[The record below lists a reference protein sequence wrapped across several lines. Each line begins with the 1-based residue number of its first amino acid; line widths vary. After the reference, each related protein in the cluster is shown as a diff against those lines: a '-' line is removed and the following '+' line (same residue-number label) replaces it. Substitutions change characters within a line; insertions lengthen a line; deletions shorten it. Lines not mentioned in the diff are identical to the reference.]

1 MKKFLIIILSNL
13 IIISNLSAE
22 TFTVALKKAYKNN
35 SELNAE
41 RENISISEQEL
52 KISMSSYFPTI
63 TLEGSKSQDETD
75 KLTNRDGSNATI
87 TDVDTE
93 TKSISVTQ
101 TLFDFGRGADLSK
114 SKIGINLAKAKL
126 LKKEQDIL
134 YKTVAAYTGL
144 ISANEKLEIN
154 RANIELLSR
163 QVETDRIRLERGQIS
178 LSDVS
183 QSESSLAGAEAS
195 FIQAQS
201 DLLTSK
207 LNYENII
214 GPLGNAQSLDKSSII
229 SYQIPG
235 SLNSAIEQSKKSNP
249 DLIIA
254 EMEYE
259 QSKKDTS
266 IARSELVPTAK
277 LSLEKSYSD
286 DLSATYDERDKE
298 TLKATVTWPFYS
310 GGKNL
315 ASLNKN
321 KNIENRS
328 RLTLDSEIKQN
339 QTNVASA
346 WSNFQ
351 SNKSLETQKNLL
363 LNNMIKKNQTDVAS
377 AWSNYQSNKSLLDSV
392 RAQVNAAEIANEGI
406 VAEYNSGSDRTTLEV
421 IQSNSLLLNAQI
433 SLSDSERNYIL
444 SQFNLL
450 KSIGLLNSEYLKL
463 R

>member
-1 MKKFLIIILSNL
+1 MKKFLIFIFSFLFIFS
-13 IIISNLSAE
+13 SSYAE
-22 TFTVALKKAYKNN
+22 TFTEALKKAYKNN

-75 KLTNRDGSNATI
+75 KLTNRNGSNATI

-154 RANIELLSR
+154 RANVELLSR

-183 QSESSLAGAEAS
+183 QSESSLSGAEAS
-195 FIQAQS
+195 LIQAQS

-229 SYQIPG
+229 NFQIPG

-351 SNKSLETQKNLL
+351 SNKSL
-363 LNNMIKKNQTDVAS
+363 LN
-377 AWSNYQSNKSLLDSV
+377 SV
-392 RAQVNAAEIANEGI
+392 QLQVRAAEIANEGI
-406 VAEYNSGSDRTTLEV
+406 TAEYNSGSSGRTTLEV

-433 SLSDSERNYIL
+433 SLADSERNFIL

-450 KSIGLLNSEYLKL
+450 KSIGLLNSDYLKI

>member
-1 MKKFLIIILSNL
+1 MKKFLIFIFSFLFLASN
-13 IIISNLSAE
+13 SYAE
-22 TFTVALKKAYKNN
+22 TFTEALKKAYKNN

-75 KLTNRDGSNATI
+75 KLTNRDGSNASI
-87 TDVDTE
+87 TDVDTK

-101 TLFDFGRGADLSK
+101 TLFDFDRGADLSK

-154 RANIELLSR
+154 RANVELLSR

-259 QSKKDTS
+259 QSKEDTS

-351 SNKSLETQKNLL
+351 SNKSL
-363 LNNMIKKNQTDVAS
+363 LN
-377 AWSNYQSNKSLLDSV
+377 SV
-392 RAQVNAAEIANEGI
+392 QLQVRAAEIANEGI
-406 VAEYNSGSDRTTLEV
+406 TAEYNSGSSGRTTLEV

-433 SLSDSERNYIL
+433 SLADSERNFIL

-450 KSIGLLNSEYLKL
+450 KSIGLLNSDYLKL

>member
-1 MKKFLIIILSNL
+1 MKKFLIIIFGILFLFTNV
-13 IIISNLSAE
+13 NAE
-22 TFTVALKKAYKNN
+22 TFTAALKKAYENN

-52 KISMSSYFPTI
+52 KISMSSYLPTI
-63 TLEGSKSQDETD
+63 TLEGTKSEEDTT
-75 KLTNRDGSNATI
+75 KLTNRDGTNATI
-87 TDVDTE
+87 TDTDPE
-93 TKSISVTQ
+93 TKSISITQ
-101 TLFDFGRGADLSK
+101 TIFDFGRGADYSK

-144 ISANEKLEIN
+144 ISANEKLGIN
-154 RANIELLSR
+154 KANVDLLNR
-163 QVETDRIRLERGQIS
+163 QVETDRIRLERGQIT

-195 FIQAQS
+195 FIQAQN

-214 GPLGNAQSLDKSSII
+214 GRINDAQSLEKDTII
-229 SYQIPG
+229 SYPIPD
-235 SLNSAIEQSKKSNP
+235 SLDAAIKLSKKSNP

-259 QSKKDTS
+259 QSRKDTS

-286 DLSATYDERDKE
+286 DLNSTYDEREKD

-328 RLTLDSEIKQN
+328 RLILDSEIKQN

-346 WSNFQ
+346 WSN
-351 SNKSLETQKNLL
+351 
-363 LNNMIKKNQTDVAS
+363 
-377 AWSNYQSNKSLLDSV
+377 YQSNKSLLNSV
-392 RAQVNAAEIANEGI
+392 QLQVRAAEIANEGI
-406 VAEYNSGSDRTTLEV
+406 TAEYNSGSSGRTTLEV

-433 SLSDSERNYIL
+433 SLADSERNFIL

-450 KSIGLLNSEYLKL
+450 KSIGLLNSDYLKL

>member
-1 MKKFLIIILSNL
+1 MKKFLIFIFSFLFLASN
-13 IIISNLSAE
+13 SYAE
-22 TFTVALKKAYKNN
+22 TFTEALKKAYKNN

-63 TLEGSKSQDETD
+63 TLEGSKSQEDTD

-154 RANIELLSR
+154 RANVELLSR

-259 QSKKDTS
+259 QSKEDTS

-351 SNKSLETQKNLL
+351 SNKSL
-363 LNNMIKKNQTDVAS
+363 LN
-377 AWSNYQSNKSLLDSV
+377 SV
-392 RAQVNAAEIANEGI
+392 QLQVRAAEIANEGI
-406 VAEYNSGSDRTTLEV
+406 TAEYNSGSSGRTTLEV

-433 SLSDSERNYIL
+433 SLADSERNFIL

-450 KSIGLLNSEYLKL
+450 KSIGLLNSDYLKL

>member
-13 IIISNLSAE
+13 FIISNLSAE
-22 TFTVALKKAYKNN
+22 TFTEALKKAYKNN

-75 KLTNRDGSNATI
+75 KLTNRNGSNATI

-144 ISANEKLEIN
+144 ISAKEKLEIN
-154 RANIELLSR
+154 RANVELLSR

-259 QSKKDTS
+259 QSIEDTS

-351 SNKSLETQKNLL
+351 SNKSL
-363 LNNMIKKNQTDVAS
+363 LN
-377 AWSNYQSNKSLLDSV
+377 SV
-392 RAQVNAAEIANEGI
+392 QLQVRAAEIANEGI
-406 VAEYNSGSDRTTLEV
+406 TAEYNSGSSGRTTLEV

-433 SLSDSERNYIL
+433 SLADSERNFIL

-450 KSIGLLNSEYLKL
+450 KSIGLLNSDYLKL

>member
-22 TFTVALKKAYKNN
+22 TFTAALKKAYKNN

-75 KLTNRDGSNATI
+75 KLTNRNGSNATI

-154 RANIELLSR
+154 RANVELLSR

-214 GPLGNAQSLDKSSII
+214 GPLGNAQSLDKSSIM

-351 SNKSLETQKNLL
+351 SNKSL
-363 LNNMIKKNQTDVAS
+363 LN
-377 AWSNYQSNKSLLDSV
+377 SV
-392 RAQVNAAEIANEGI
+392 QLQVRAAEIANEGI
-406 VAEYNSGSDRTTLEV
+406 TAEYNSGSSGRTTLEV

-433 SLSDSERNYIL
+433 SLADSERNFIL

-450 KSIGLLNSEYLKL
+450 KSIGLLNSDYLKL

>member
-1 MKKFLIIILSNL
+1 
-13 IIISNLSAE
+13 
-22 TFTVALKKAYKNN
+22 
-35 SELNAE
+35 
-41 RENISISEQEL
+41 
-52 KISMSSYFPTI
+52 MSSYFPTI

-154 RANIELLSR
+154 RANVELLSR

-229 SYQIPG
+229 SYQIPE

-266 IARSELVPTAK
+266 IARSELVPSAK

-321 KNIENRS
+321 KNMENRS

-351 SNKSLETQKNLL
+351 SNKSL
-363 LNNMIKKNQTDVAS
+363 LN
-377 AWSNYQSNKSLLDSV
+377 SV
-392 RAQVNAAEIANEGI
+392 QLQVRAAEIANEGI
-406 VAEYNSGSDRTTLEV
+406 TVEYETGLGRTTLDV
-421 IQSNSLLLNAQI
+421 IQSNTILLTSKINLANSERNFFLSQLELLKSVGLLNA
-433 SLSDSERNYIL
+433 
-444 SQFNLL
+444 
-450 KSIGLLNSEYLKL
+450 KYLKIVK
-463 R
+463 

>member
-22 TFTVALKKAYKNN
+22 TFTAALKKAYKNN

-75 KLTNRDGSNATI
+75 KLTNRNGSNATI

-154 RANIELLSR
+154 RANVELLSR

-214 GPLGNAQSLDKSSII
+214 GPLGNAQSLDKSSIM

-259 QSKKDTS
+259 QSKEDTS

-351 SNKSLETQKNLL
+351 SNKSL
-363 LNNMIKKNQTDVAS
+363 LN
-377 AWSNYQSNKSLLDSV
+377 SV
-392 RAQVNAAEIANEGI
+392 QLQVRAAEIANEGI
-406 VAEYNSGSDRTTLEV
+406 TAEYNSGSSGRTTLEV

-433 SLSDSERNYIL
+433 SLADSERNFIL

-450 KSIGLLNSEYLKL
+450 KSIGLLNSDYLKI